1 MILRSLCRDALNI
14 TPPFHPLEDWG
25 DAVHTRIELVPQDR
39 QSSILTIRPMHQL
52 IEQIMRIELTS
63 SAWQADTLT
72 VVLYLQIFIHLIVN
86 ISMTIST

>member
-1 MILRSLCRDALNI
+1 MILRSLYRDALNK
-14 TPPFHPLEDWG
+14 TLPSHPLEDWG

-63 SAWQADTLT
+63 SAWQANALT
-72 VVLYLQIFIHLIVN
+72 VVLYLHSL
-86 ISMTIST
+86 SR